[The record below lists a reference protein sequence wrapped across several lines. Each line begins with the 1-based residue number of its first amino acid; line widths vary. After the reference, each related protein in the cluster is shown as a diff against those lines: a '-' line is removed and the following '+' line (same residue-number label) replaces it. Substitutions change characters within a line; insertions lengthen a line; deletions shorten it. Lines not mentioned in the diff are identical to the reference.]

1 MTRFKKMSKSTLAI
15 VVLVLLLTCSV
26 AFGVTYAYFTGT
38 AGSTAQPFTTGH
50 ITLGLNSTA
59 NSNIKTTAVV
69 PGDTLFEN
77 VTVTTNTGYVYATN
91 YVSEPETQYFTYNA
105 ATHTFEEAEV
115 DSQETLDA
123 GEYFVASTEAT
134 NIKIYFELVV
144 YITAGAGQTD
154 PFDAKYLELVASDDK
169 FTALNKAGESANLS
183 TTGLSEIYF
192 VYSSVLDYTKTEQPD
207 PTSFNLGSIK
217 IKNDTPNS
225 EMDKDFNIA
234 FEVRAIQADNLGEA
248 IVDAQDIRLAIEKYY
263 SVGGGAA
270 NPGAG
275 A

>member
-59 NSNIKTTAVV
+59 NAGITTTAVV

-77 VTVTTNTGYVYATN
+77 VTVSTQTGYVYATN
-91 YVSEPETQYFTYNA
+91 YVSEPATQYYTYNA

-134 NIKIYFELVV
+134 NINIYFELVV

-154 PFDAKYLELVASDDK
+154 PFDAKYLELVASDTK
-169 FTALNKAGESANLS
+169 FTALNEAGESANLS
-183 TTGLSEIYF
+183 TTGISEIYF
-192 VYSSVLDYTKTEQPD
+192 VYSEAVETAGT
-207 PTSFNLGSIK
+207 FNLGSIK
-217 IKNDTPNS
+217 IKNDTPNT

-234 FEVRAIQADNLGEA
+234 FEVRAIQADNLEGE

-270 NPGAG
+270 VGA
-275 A
+275 